1 MSILCRVYAPIGA
14 AIVLAALVGA
24 PTAHAFFSDYGPRP
38 RAWCGWQMRQ
48 EMWRDPGPAFNRAIE
63 WKRYGT
69 AAPGPAV
76 GVIIVWP
83 HHVGK
88 IVGRDESGDWIVRSG
103 NDGRAVRERVRSLPG
118 VIAFRWP

>member
-1 MSILCRVYAPIGA
+1 
-14 AIVLAALVGA
+14 
-24 PTAHAFFSDYGPRP
+24 
-38 RAWCGWQMRQ
+38 MRQ
-48 EMWRDPGPAFNRAIE
+48 EVWRDPGPAFNRAIE

-76 GVIIVWP
+76 GVIAVWP

-88 IVGRDESGDWIVRSG
+88 IIGRDESGNWIIRSG
-103 NDGRAVRERVRSLPG
+103 NDGREVRERVRPLRG